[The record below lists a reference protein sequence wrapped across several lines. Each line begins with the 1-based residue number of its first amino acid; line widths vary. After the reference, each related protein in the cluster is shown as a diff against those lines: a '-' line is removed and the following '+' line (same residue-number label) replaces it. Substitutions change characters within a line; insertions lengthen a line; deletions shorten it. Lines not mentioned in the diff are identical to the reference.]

1 MPVTRT
7 LVTAALFAAR
17 LPLTLAGATLHRG
30 EDAEWLPALAFE
42 SFEATVKRC
51 VGVLTHDDALAEEG
65 RLTQAKL
72 RQFRMGVELET
83 LADAQESKADAEF
96 NDRLEVDAERRR
108 TVSAQSEQRERAAD
122 DRRRQREREAA
133 AQLEREAAAAEK
145 ASVRDKTAVARRER
159 AARAKQVE
167 AERAAL
173 AEARQALEAEQQVDE
188 IGAELEASKEGR
200 RAAE

>member
-1 MPVTRT
+1 M
-7 LVTAALFAAR
+7 
-17 LPLTLAGATLHRG
+17 
-30 EDAEWLPALAFE
+30 
-42 SFEATVKRC
+42 KRC
-51 VGVLTHDDALAEEG
+51 VGVLTHDDVLAAEG
-65 RLTQAKL
+65 RFTQAKL

-96 NDRLEVDAERRR
+96 NDRLEVDGERRR
-108 TVSAQSEQRERAAD
+108 TVSAQSEQRKRAAD
-122 DRRRQREREAA
+122 DRRGQREREAA

-145 ASVRDKTAVARRER
+145 AEVRDKTAAARRER
-159 AARAKQVE
+159 AARAKQVQ

-188 IGAELEASKEGR
+188 IDAELEASKEAR